1 MEYWSVSISVI
12 LKALKQTRHKGI
24 KKVINVKFAPKRSYL
39 GGDKERRTCYHRRR
53 LPGPRQNPRPGAA
66 RMQTREEKSKE
77 EGSPCEEY
85 NVSSISISYYVI
97 IVPLRFLFSYFSY
110 NRLLYNDITP
120 CALSA
125 LLGVIRR
132 NTNLF
137 CFISK
142 IIFKY
147 NICSILPKIQL
158 LAETTSL
165 LFTWRLLL

>member
-1 MEYWSVSISVI
+1 MEYWSLSISVI

-24 KKVINVKFAPKRSYL
+24 TKVINVKFAPKRSYL

-66 RMQTREEKSKE
+66 ARIQTRAKSKE

-85 NVSSISISYYVI
+85 NVSSISISYVI
-97 IVPLRFLFSYFSY
+97 ILPLHFLFSYFSY

-120 CALSA
+120 CAVSA

-165 LFTWRLLL
+165 LVT